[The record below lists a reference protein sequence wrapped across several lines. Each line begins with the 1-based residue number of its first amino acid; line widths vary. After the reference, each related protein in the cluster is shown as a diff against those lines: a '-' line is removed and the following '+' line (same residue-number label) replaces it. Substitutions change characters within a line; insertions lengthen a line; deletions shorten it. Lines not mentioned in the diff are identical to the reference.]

1 MKDMNYWEL
10 RKRFAPIS
18 RLIKSNLPF
27 VSSDMLSD
35 KDSNKEP
42 DDNNMCKDNCLELKL
57 INEDEE
63 KNEKHDEAQNYF
75 IEDDTGKNAAESDDF
90 EQAEEIE
97 NFDGL
102 QYPERKIM
110 TGDLEI
116 SQNEYDKRGLSE
128 FAYIYST
135 EQQLV
140 ENNAAIVFN
149 SPTTTAPIFH
159 AVGTSTISLTEK
171 GSYLIKFEVAS
182 QLHKGVKWSIA
193 LNGIKTQ
200 PDIYTTKNDDSQT
213 SGEAIITIT
222 STPTNITIVNYSG
235 EDLNISSELNNRE
248 LNKFVSAAIVIIK
261 IN

>member
-1 MKDMNYWEL
+1 
-10 RKRFAPIS
+10 
-18 RLIKSNLPF
+18 
-27 VSSDMLSD
+27 MLSD

-42 DDNNMCKDNCLELKL
+42 HEDNKCKDDSLKIKV
-57 INEDEE
+57 INEDEAKDE
-63 KNEKHDEAQNYF
+63 KFDKAQTDF
-75 IEDDTGKNAAESDDF
+75 IEDI

-97 NFDGL
+97 DSGGL
-102 QYPERKIM
+102 KYPEKKIM
-110 TGDLEI
+110 AGDLEI
-116 SQNEYDKRGLSE
+116 SENDYDKKDLSE

-135 EQQLV
+135 EQQSV

-182 QLHKGVKWSIA
+182 LLHKGVKWSIA
-193 LNGIKTQ
+193 LNGLKTR

-235 EDLNISSELNNRE
+235 EDLNISSELDSRE